1 MRRVLQGLQEII
13 WITGDYIDCKA
24 LPEIARDFIL
34 MLAIWIRAC

>member
-24 LPEIARDFIL
+24 LQEILFCIARDFIL
-34 MLAIWIRAC
+34 ILAI